1 MSEIGRLNHPKPI
14 KSYIKRPRFRFTY
27 KNVDQGIKIY
37 KMGSTDQNF
46 DQLIKS
52 QIRWSKDGDLD
63 QEMKKSIDQRLE
75 QIKFRSTDYDIDQ
88 NTS

>member
-14 KSYIKRPRFRFTY
+14 KSYIKRSRFWFTY
-27 KNVDQGIKIY
+27 QNVDQGIKIY